1 MKKCSIFGATV
12 PLLDAK
18 DKSVLEEGFAVKNYQ
33 EPDQK
38 DKSLPVIFVH
48 MTPQGVATSNKLLAI
63 LTIVSRRYVL
73 AFDVFIQMSPIDG

>member
-1 MKKCSIFGATV
+1 MVIFGATF
-12 PLLDAK
+12 PLFNA
-18 DKSVLEEGFAVKNYQ
+18 
-33 EPDQK
+33 K

-48 MTPQGVATSNKLLAI
+48 MTPQSIATWNKLLAI